1 MSYLKNLDFNEGGLI
16 PAIIQDA
23 DSGEVLMMAYMNE
36 EAVNKTV
43 ESGYAW
49 FWSRSRQ
56 KLWRKGETSGH
67 KQQVRE
73 ISLDC
78 DGDTL
83 LVKVDQTGGACHT
96 GYYSCFYR
104 NLNSDLEFEVTEE
117 KVFDP
122 EEVYEKENK
131 NKEVES
137 KKQLVPTGG
146 LPRILQ
152 EIYQVVLDRKKNPV
166 EDSYTCYLF
175 EEGLDKILKKIGEEA
190 AEVIIASKN
199 GEDDEIIYEVSD
211 LLYHLLVLLNYH
223 QINLNQ
229 VYDELADRF
238 GK

>member
-1 MSYLKNLDFNEGGLI
+1 
-16 PAIIQDA
+16 
-23 DSGEVLMMAYMNE
+23 MMAYMNE